1 MTAQRLAWCLTA
13 LSTVFAVSQLI
24 LIVTAWSHADA
35 GSLSPRDVAVMQTVN
50 GITYALVGMVIVTKR
65 RGNLVGWLLLVSG
78 VIGLGWGL
86 AEEYALRGLI
96 VEPGS
101 LRNAG
106 VAALLSER
114 LWVIQAGCVIIALL
128 VFPTGRL
135 LSRAWWTAAIA
146 AAAAMT
152 LVVPS
157 LAALWHLRDSGRSL
171 IGDGRTLGITSTA
184 AFIDLILLCLGV
196 SLLGAVVSIVV
207 RWRRSRGVERL
218 QLKWLMFAA
227 AVTLTA
233 TILDT
238 IDARARLLF
247 PVAILSIPAAI
258 GIAVLRY
265 HLYEI
270 ERIISRTVTYAIV
283 FTLVISVYAT
293 IVVLP
298 SVVFDVESDLF
309 VAAATL
315 VAVGAFGPV
324 RTHLTAALGRRFN
337 RARYDATTTAD
348 GFLARLRHQV
358 DIDDLAA
365 DMLRVVE
372 VTVQPTQVRLLVR
385 GSGGM
390 TPLLRAS
397 TDAQAKA
404 QHARSS

>member
-1 MTAQRLAWCLTA
+1 VTAQRLAWCLTA

-348 GFLARLRHQV
+348 EFLARLRHQV

-404 QHARSS
+404 RHVRSS

>member
-1 MTAQRLAWCLTA
+1 
-13 LSTVFAVSQLI
+13 
-24 LIVTAWSHADA
+24 
-35 GSLSPRDVAVMQTVN
+35 
-50 GITYALVGMVIVTKR
+50 
-65 RGNLVGWLLLVSG
+65 
-78 VIGLGWGL
+78 
-86 AEEYALRGLI
+86 
-96 VEPGS
+96 
-101 LRNAG
+101 
-106 VAALLSER
+106 
-114 LWVIQAGCVIIALL
+114 
-128 VFPTGRL
+128 
-135 LSRAWWTAAIA
+135 
-146 AAAAMT
+146 MT

-348 GFLARLRHQV
+348 EFLARLRHQV

-404 QHARSS
+404 RHVRSS

>member
-1 MTAQRLAWCLTA
+1 LRGVLTA

-348 GFLARLRHQV
+348 EFLARLRHQV

>member
-114 LWVIQAGCVIIALL
+114 LWVIQSGCVIIALL

-348 GFLARLRHQV
+348 EFLARLRHQV

-404 QHARSS
+404 RHVRSS

>member
-1 MTAQRLAWCLTA
+1 VTAQRLAWCLTA

-348 GFLARLRHQV
+348 EFLARLRHQV

>member
-348 GFLARLRHQV
+348 EFLARLRHQV

-404 QHARSS
+404 RHVRSS

>member
-348 GFLARLRHQV
+348 EFLARLRHQV